1 MDPLTAFLT
10 HAALEAG
17 EHQAAEGQDALQM
30 MTVHSAK
37 GLEFQ
42 AVFMSGLE
50 EGLFPHD
57 QSLLEKDGL
66 EEERRLAYVAIT
78 RARTRLYL
86 TFAQTRMLHG
96 QTRYSLPSRFLE
108 EIPEGLKKWLTPRFA
123 PRREFVPY
131 AAPKKPERFFQHKTE
146 DNVGFRIGQN
156 VTHAKF
162 GAGVILDAEGDGMD
176 ARVQVNFGKQG
187 VKWLAVAV
195 AKLQAA

>member
-1 MDPLTAFLT
+1 
-10 HAALEAG
+10 
-17 EHQAAEGQDALQM
+17 

-37 GLEFQ
+37 GLEFN

-57 QSLLEKDGL
+57 QSLVEKDGL

-86 TFAQTRMLHG
+86 SFAQTRMLHG
-96 QTRYSLPSRFLE
+96 QTRYSLASRFLE
-108 EIPEGLKKWLTPRFA
+108 EIPQGLKKWLTPRIA
-123 PRREFVPY
+123 RRPAVSFDSLSRKE
-131 AAPKKPERFFQHKTE
+131 KPFRERASASLFQ
-146 DNVGFRIGQN
+146 IGQN
-156 VTHAKF
+156 VTHPKF
-162 GAGVILDAEGDGMD
+162 GAGVIIDAEGDGGD
-176 ARVQVNFGKQG
+176 ARVQVNFGRQG